1 MKGVIATCL
10 RDMVMTK
17 FGKDKWEEALAAA
30 GFEKNASFLVT
41 QDIED
46 ATVLKLLEATRRVL
60 GLTPDQAADAFGEY
74 WVCTYAAKI
83 YKPYFQAAASAKEF
97 LLNMDEVHRITTD
110 NIPNARPPRFEYTWQ
125 DPKTLL
131 MKYKSQ
137 RNLIDLLAALVRGVG
152 KHFKENLRVTKQSG
166 DTLKIVFA

>member
-46 ATVLKLLEATRRVL
+46 ATVLKLLEAARRVL
-60 GLTPDQAADAFGEY
+60 GLTTDQAAEAFGEY

-97 LLNMDEVHRITTD
+97 LLNMDEVHRITTE

-125 DPKTLL
+125 DSKTLL

-137 RNLIDLLAALVRGVG
+137 RNLIDLLAALVKGVG